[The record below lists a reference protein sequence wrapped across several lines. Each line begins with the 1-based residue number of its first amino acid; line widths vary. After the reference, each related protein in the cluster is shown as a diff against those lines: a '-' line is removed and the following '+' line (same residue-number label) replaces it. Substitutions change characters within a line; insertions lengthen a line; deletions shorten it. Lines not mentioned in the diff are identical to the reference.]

1 MTQRVPDSV
10 RAEIEDLY
18 YEGLTINEIAA
29 RCGVSKSFVSKYLL
43 DSDLRDARRV
53 LTATECDRIC
63 RLYEHGAQISAIA
76 RLLRVWD
83 STVCNVVRRRGLV
96 KRVRPVQRDEVER
109 IRQLWREQPNAYRI
123 AKLTG
128 RSRGTVL
135 SIVREHGE
143 YYPRD
148 CTVRYEPDKKH
159 VWSYTMVRGG

>member
-53 LTATECDRIC
+53 LTATECDQIC
-63 RLYEHGAQISAIA
+63 RLYERGAQISAIA

-96 KRVRPVQRDEVER
+96 KRVRPV
-109 IRQLWREQPNAYRI
+109 PA
-123 AKLTG
+123 G
-128 RSRGTVL
+128 
-135 SIVREHGE
+135 IVNRTR
-143 YYPRD
+143 P
-148 CTVRYEPDKKH
+148 
-159 VWSYTMVRGG
+159 VWSVLANA